1 MRFYSLIKVT
11 NLSVFDFI
19 RIENFEVAR
28 NKRNRKAD
36 SIGKLVEI
44 NEKVPDS
51 KCSSSFFFSR
61 KQNRLDFVCRN
72 FGNRIFASEMKINIH
87 VVRNFYS
94 RMQICVNPPRRHT
107 PLKITI
113 IENSFLSNMIVLI
126 ILLKNIEGHINIIIR
141 NSPCAFERK
150 H

>member
-1 MRFYSLIKVT
+1 MPFYSLTKVT

-51 KCSSSFFFSR
+51 KCSSSFFFKR
-61 KQNRLDFVCRN
+61 AKQTRFRLQELWQQNLRQRN
-72 FGNRIFASEMKINIH
+72 
-87 VVRNFYS
+87 
-94 RMQICVNPPRRHT
+94 
-107 PLKITI
+107 
-113 IENSFLSNMIVLI
+113 EN
-126 ILLKNIEGHINIIIR
+126 
-141 NSPCAFERK
+141 
-150 H
+150 